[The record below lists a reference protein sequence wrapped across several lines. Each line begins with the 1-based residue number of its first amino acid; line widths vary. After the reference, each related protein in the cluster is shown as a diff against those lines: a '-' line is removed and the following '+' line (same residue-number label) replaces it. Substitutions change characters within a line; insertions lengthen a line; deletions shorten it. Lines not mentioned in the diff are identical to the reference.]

1 MTDITP
7 GFTFSGGQLVSA
19 NNLNKVV
26 GDAIINDQSIDAIKL
41 SEDSVSGAI
50 MGHATLPRAD
60 VSDQD
65 YFLIYDVSESK
76 IKKLEKIDLIGTLNI
91 QFEGGV
97 VSGTAGNQTTID
109 GSTGAIVM
117 DTGNLTM
124 NSGNLET
131 NNAKIKGDLEVDGTI
146 KGNIAYDGN
155 QTFGGD
161 LFIEGG
167 EIVLGNDA
175 SIANGDN
182 DIYFSRTTNSIIGLG
197 HNGQTHSVTGTLG
210 EFHAEDNFKINGR
223 VKSTNG
229 ARIEGYYREDNNQ
242 SSGSYGL
249 QVERGIQA
257 EGGAINDAGITQMD
271 TTLDKMR
278 CWLSNDGP
286 WFFAD
291 SLTDIYAMR
300 WYHYDSNGTLQVTG
314 GPYIQNI
321 QFGDSDAGLELYVGG
336 ATRIGNKNQELR
348 VNMDTL
354 KLYPRNYGASKSA
367 SLMLSAINSSGNY
380 SSWFIQSISAQ
391 MVGGNL
397 TNFMVISADLPGNNN
412 YVYFGSATNGC
423 GLLAYG
429 SYNSASGYTKNFR
442 ICHPVLE
449 DKDLLH
455 TSIEAPRADL
465 IYRGKHTLGDA
476 PVNLDT
482 TQKMTEGTFVKLVK
496 DVQVFVQNN
505 SGWGRVKGRVE
516 GNKLHIECENAD
528 STDVIDW
535 MVIGERNDE
544 GYVNGGETDENGTFM
559 TERDCL
565 CEPELETPS
574 DPVEATEKSV
584 NAP

>member
-7 GFTFSGGQLVSA
+7 GFTFSGGQLVTA

-26 GDAIINDQSIDAIKL
+26 GDAIINDGSIDAIKL
-41 SEDSVSGAI
+41 SEDSVSGAV
-50 MGHATLPRAD
+50 MGHPTLPRAD

-65 YFLIYDVSESK
+65 YFLIYDTSESK
-76 IKKLEKIDLIGTLNI
+76 IKKLAKLDLIGTLNV

-97 VSGTAGNQTTID
+97 VSGTSGSQTTID
-109 GSTGAIVM
+109 GATGAIVM
-117 DTGNLTM
+117 ESGNLTM
-124 NSGNLET
+124 NSGSLET
-131 NNAKIKGDLEVDGTI
+131 NNAKVKGDLEVEGTI

-161 LFIEGG
+161 LFVEGG
-167 EIVLGNDA
+167 EIVVGSDA

-182 DIYFSRTTNSIIGLG
+182 DIYFSRTTNSIIGIG
-197 HNGQTHSVTGTLG
+197 HNGHTHGVTGSLG
-210 EFHAEDNFKINGR
+210 EFHAEDNFKIDGR
-223 VKSTNG
+223 VKSTQGAQING
-229 ARIEGYYREDNNQ
+229 YCIDDDNTND
-242 SSGSYGL
+242 GSYGL
-249 QVERGIQA
+249 KVERGIEA
-257 EGGAINDAGITQMD
+257 EGGVINTAGITQYD
-271 TTLDKMR
+271 TTKDKIR

-291 SLTDIYAMR
+291 SPTDVYAMR
-300 WYHYDSNGTLQVTG
+300 WYHYDANGDLQITG
-314 GPYIQNI
+314 SPYIQNI
-321 QFGDSDAGLELYVGG
+321 PFNASDSGIECYVGG
-336 ATRIGNKNQELR
+336 PTRFGNKDHEFR
-348 VNMDTL
+348 INMDTL
-354 KLYPRNYGASKSA
+354 KVYPRNYGANKSA
-367 SLMLSAINSSGNY
+367 SLQLSAINSSGTY
-380 SSWFIQSISAQ
+380 SSWFIQSTRAQ
-391 MVGGNL
+391 MVNSTL
-397 TNFMVISADLPGNNN
+397 TNFMMISADLPGNNN
-412 YVYFGSATNGC
+412 WVYFGSATNGC

-465 IYRGKHTLGDA
+465 IYRGKHTLGDD

-505 SGWGRVKGRVE
+505 SGWDRVKGRVE

-544 GYVNGGETDENGTFM
+544 GYVNGNESDENGTFI
-559 TERDCL
+559 TERDCV
-565 CEPELETPS
+565 CAPEFEKPS

-584 NAP
+584 QTP